1 MTRMSIWR
9 YMEVG
14 VNMID
19 MIFNVKTFALL
30 LLIMGG
36 LLHRRKISIK
46 RQKELATFYDIYSRK
61 NFDTA
66 LWLINQYVERNGKD
80 AFGYMLKGSVLKDL
94 ERMDASIRSL
104 KKAVILNV
112 RLFEAHKLLIEIYMA
127 EGNYKEAEKHFNQ
140 GVKLQRT
147 NFVMRFNRGINY
159 MHLEDYRSA
168 IKDFHYVEKRVNGN
182 KKYIY
187 DELAFAY
194 KYTGD
199 MEQYSKYA
207 LLSGSY

>member
-14 VNMID
+14 MNMLD
-19 MIFNVKTFALL
+19 MVFNAKTLTLVLL
-30 LLIMGG
+30 TIIVLLY
-36 LLHRRKISIK
+36 RRMISIK
-46 RQKELATFYDIYSRK
+46 RQKELATFYDVYSRK
-61 NFDTA
+61 DFDTA
-66 LWLINQYVERNGKD
+66 LWLINQYVDNNTKD

-94 ERMDASIRSL
+94 ERMNAAIRSL
-104 KKAVILNV
+104 KEAVMINV
-112 RLFEAHKLLIEIYMA
+112 KLFEAHKLLIEIYMSD
-127 EGNYKEAEKHFNQ
+127 GCYKEAEAHFNQ
-140 GVKLQRT
+140 GVKLQKT

-159 MHLEDYRSA
+159 MHLEDYRAA

-187 DELAFAY
+187 DELALAY
-194 KYTGD
+194 KNTGD